1 LTLEEVEMFA
11 SRDHTIVMSCE
22 LDLNMDYLVE
32 AIWQYLKLVRVFT
45 KRRGEAPSL
54 DEPLILRQ
62 GTTISDVCDGI
73 HRDMKDGFKYAMVWG
88 TSAKHSPQRVGLN
101 HLLQDEDVVE
111 IHI

>member
-1 LTLEEVEMFA
+1 MEEVEMFA

-45 KRRGEAPSL
+45 KRRGEPPEL
-54 DEPLILRQ
+54 QEPMIMRT
-62 GTTISDVCDGI
+62 GATVADVCDGI
-73 HRDMKDGFKYAMVWG
+73 HRDMKDGFKYAHVWG
-88 TSAKHSPQRVGLN
+88 TSAKHSPQRVGLG